1 MTPFI
6 LRRRCGSN
14 WFLRILGIRPRKRI
28 DRSKIIEALIV
39 KIDSALSQ
47 IRDNI
52 IRLKLRYK
60 GLIER
65 AIKTLL
71 SGGRVKALIYL
82 NEAAEVK
89 KIVKKLGVSEKA
101 LEQVKLRLETL
112 ESVTDVPQ
120 VLGEISGVLLATR
133 DYIKDVM
140 PNIALNLDS
149 LVSETKRVISETTD
163 VSIGEEE
170 GVYITEDAKRLLKEI
185 ENAVEESVSKQ
196 LPEIPMSLV
205 TPLLSR
211 GVEVKIKDA
220 SKESQIKK
228 PRRPVRK
235 LSPEEIDRK
244 VMEYIL
250 THGGFIDVGEVA
262 SQLNIDKS
270 EVMASLH
277 RLREQNKII
286 F

>member
-1 MTPFI
+1 MTAFI
-6 LRRRCGSN
+6 LGRRGGSN

-28 DRSKIIEALIV
+28 DKSKIIEALIV
-39 KIDSALSQ
+39 KIDSALNQ

-140 PNIALNLDS
+140 PNIALSLDS
-149 LVSETKRVISETTD
+149 LVSEAKRVISETTD
-163 VSIGEEE
+163 VGIGEEE
-170 GVYITEDAKRLLKEI
+170 GVYITEDAKKLLKEI

-220 SKESQIKK
+220 GKEPQVKRPK
-228 PRRPVRK
+228 RPVRK

-250 THGGFIDVGEVA
+250 THGGFIDVSEVA
-262 SQLNIDKS
+262 SQLNVDKS
-270 EVMASLH
+270 EIMASLH
-277 RLREQNKII
+277 RLKEQNKII

>member
-1 MTPFI
+1 LTPFI
-6 LRRRCGSN
+6 LRRRGGSN

-112 ESVTDVPQ
+112 ESVADVPQ

>member
-1 MTPFI
+1 MTPFM
-6 LRRRCGSN
+6 LGRRGGSN

-28 DRSKIIEALIV
+28 DKSKIIEALIV
-39 KIDSALSQ
+39 KIDSALNQ

-82 NEAAEVK
+82 NEATEVK

-140 PNIALNLDS
+140 PNIALSLDS
-149 LVSETKRVISETTD
+149 LVSEAKRVISETTD
-163 VSIGEEE
+163 VGIGEEE
-170 GVYITEDAKRLLKEI
+170 GVYITEDAKKLLKEI

-220 SKESQIKK
+220 GKESQVK
-228 PRRPVRK
+228 RPKRPIRK

-250 THGGFIDVGEVA
+250 THGGFIDVSEVA
-262 SQLNIDKS
+262 SQLNVDKS

-277 RLREQNKII
+277 RLKEQNKII

>member
-1 MTPFI
+1 LTPFI
-6 LRRRCGSN
+6 LGRRGGSN

-28 DRSKIIEALIV
+28 DKSKIIEALIV
-39 KIDSALSQ
+39 KIDSALNQ

-82 NEAAEVK
+82 NEATEVK

-140 PNIALNLDS
+140 PNIALSLDS
-149 LVSETKRVISETTD
+149 LVSEAKRVISETTD
-163 VSIGEEE
+163 VGIGEEE
-170 GVYITEDAKRLLKEI
+170 GVYITEDAKKLLKEI

-220 SKESQIKK
+220 GKESQVK
-228 PRRPVRK
+228 RPKRPIRK

-250 THGGFIDVGEVA
+250 THGGFIDVSEVA
-262 SQLNIDKS
+262 SQLNVDKS

-277 RLREQNKII
+277 RLKEQNKII

>member
-1 MTPFI
+1 LTPFI
-6 LRRRCGSN
+6 LGRRGGSN

-28 DRSKIIEALIV
+28 DKSKIIEALIV
-39 KIDSALSQ
+39 KIDSALNQ

-140 PNIALNLDS
+140 PNIALSLDS
-149 LVSETKRVISETTD
+149 LVSEAKRVISETTD
-163 VSIGEEE
+163 VGIGEEE
-170 GVYITEDAKRLLKEI
+170 GVYITEDAKKLLKEI

-205 TPLLSR
+205 TPLLSK

-220 SKESQIKK
+220 GKEQQVKRPK
-228 PRRPVRK
+228 RPVRK

-250 THGGFIDVGEVA
+250 THGGFIDVSEVA
-262 SQLNIDKS
+262 SQLNVDKS
-270 EVMASLH
+270 EIMASLH
-277 RLREQNKII
+277 RLKEQNKII

>member
-6 LRRRCGSN
+6 LGRRGGSN

-28 DRSKIIEALIV
+28 DKSKIIEALIV
-39 KIDSALSQ
+39 KIDSALNQ

-140 PNIALNLDS
+140 PNIALSLDS
-149 LVSETKRVISETTD
+149 LVSEAKRVISETTD
-163 VSIGEEE
+163 VGIGEEE
-170 GVYITEDAKRLLKEI
+170 GVYITEDAKKLLKEI

-205 TPLLSR
+205 TPLLSK

-220 SKESQIKK
+220 GKEQQVKRPK
-228 PRRPVRK
+228 RPVRK

-250 THGGFIDVGEVA
+250 THGGFIDVSEVA
-262 SQLNIDKS
+262 SQLNVDKS
-270 EVMASLH
+270 EIMASLH
-277 RLREQNKII
+277 RLKEQNKII

>member
-1 MTPFI
+1 LTPFM
-6 LRRRCGSN
+6 LGRRGGSN

-28 DRSKIIEALIV
+28 DKSKIIEALIV
-39 KIDSALSQ
+39 KIDSALNQ

-82 NEAAEVK
+82 NEATEVK

-140 PNIALNLDS
+140 PNIALSLDS
-149 LVSETKRVISETTD
+149 LVSEAKRVISETTD
-163 VSIGEEE
+163 VGIGEEE
-170 GVYITEDAKRLLKEI
+170 GVYITEDAKKLLKEI

-220 SKESQIKK
+220 GKESQVK
-228 PRRPVRK
+228 RPKRPIRK

-250 THGGFIDVGEVA
+250 THGGFIDVSEVA
-262 SQLNIDKS
+262 SQLNVDKS

-277 RLREQNKII
+277 RLKEQNKII

>member
-6 LRRRCGSN
+6 LGRRGGSN

-28 DRSKIIEALIV
+28 DKSKIIEALIV
-39 KIDSALSQ
+39 KIDSALNQ

-82 NEAAEVK
+82 NEATEVK

-140 PNIALNLDS
+140 PNIALSLDS
-149 LVSETKRVISETTD
+149 LVSEAKRVISETTD
-163 VSIGEEE
+163 VGIGEEE
-170 GVYITEDAKRLLKEI
+170 GVYITEDAKKLLKEI

-220 SKESQIKK
+220 DKESQVKRPK
-228 PRRPVRK
+228 RPVRK

-250 THGGFIDVGEVA
+250 THGGFIDVSEVA
-262 SQLNIDKS
+262 SQLNVDKS

-277 RLREQNKII
+277 RLKEQNKII

>member
-6 LRRRCGSN
+6 LGRRGGSN

-28 DRSKIIEALIV
+28 DKSKIIEALIV
-39 KIDSALSQ
+39 KIDSALNQ

-82 NEAAEVK
+82 NEATEVK

-140 PNIALNLDS
+140 PNIALSLDS
-149 LVSETKRVISETTD
+149 LVSEAKRVISETTD
-163 VSIGEEE
+163 VGIGEEE
-170 GVYITEDAKRLLKEI
+170 GVYITEDAKKLLKEI

-220 SKESQIKK
+220 GKESQVK
-228 PRRPVRK
+228 RPKRPIRK

-250 THGGFIDVGEVA
+250 THGGFIDVSEVA
-262 SQLNIDKS
+262 SQLNVDKS

-277 RLREQNKII
+277 RLKEQNKII

>member
-1 MTPFI
+1 LTPFI
-6 LRRRCGSN
+6 LGRRGGSN

-28 DRSKIIEALIV
+28 DKSKIIEALIV
-39 KIDSALSQ
+39 KIDSALNQ

-60 GLIER
+60 GLIEK

-120 VLGEISGVLLATR
+120 VLGEISGVLLATK

-140 PNIALNLDS
+140 PNIALSLDS
-149 LVSETKRVISETTD
+149 LVSEAKRVISETTD
-163 VSIGEEE
+163 VGIGEEE
-170 GVYITEDAKRLLKEI
+170 GVYITEDAKKLLKEI

-220 SKESQIKK
+220 DKESQVKRPK
-228 PRRPVRK
+228 RPVRK

-262 SQLNIDKS
+262 SQLNVDKS

-277 RLREQNKII
+277 RLKEQNKII

>member
-1 MTPFI
+1 LTAFI
-6 LRRRCGSN
+6 LGRRGGSN

-28 DRSKIIEALIV
+28 DKSKIIEALIV
-39 KIDSALSQ
+39 KIDSALNQ

-140 PNIALNLDS
+140 PNIALSLDS
-149 LVSETKRVISETTD
+149 LVSEAKRVISETTD
-163 VSIGEEE
+163 VGIGEEE
-170 GVYITEDAKRLLKEI
+170 GVYITEDAKKLLKEI

-220 SKESQIKK
+220 GKEPQVKRPK
-228 PRRPVRK
+228 RPVRK

-250 THGGFIDVGEVA
+250 THGGFIDVSEVA
-262 SQLNIDKS
+262 SQLNVDKS
-270 EVMASLH
+270 EIMASLH
-277 RLREQNKII
+277 RLKEQNKII

>member
-1 MTPFI
+1 M
-6 LRRRCGSN
+6 
-14 WFLRILGIRPRKRI
+14 
-28 DRSKIIEALIV
+28 
-39 KIDSALSQ
+39 
-47 IRDNI
+47 
-52 IRLKLRYK
+52 KLRYK

-120 VLGEISGVLLATR
+120 VLGEISGVLLATK

-140 PNIALNLDS
+140 PNIALSLDS
-149 LVSETKRVISETTD
+149 LVSEARRVISETTD
-163 VSIGEEE
+163 VGIGEEE
-170 GVYITEDAKRLLKEI
+170 GVYITEDAKKLLKKI
-185 ENAVEESVSKQ
+185 EDAVEESVSKQ

-205 TPLLSR
+205 TPLLNK

-220 SKESQIKK
+220 GRESLVKRPK
-228 PRRPVRK
+228 RPVRK

-250 THGGFIDVGEVA
+250 THGGFIDVSEVA

-270 EVMASLH
+270 EIMASLR
-277 RLREQNKII
+277 RLKEQNKII